1 MIRSRLAST
10 AQRAFSMIAR
20 ATLVKADD
28 SKKWQEVTIRSEV
41 RRKFTNVEV
50 IHPYGFTAVPL
61 PPQNENDSAAAEA
74 IVVYLDGDMSHP
86 VALAIGDRRY
96 RLTGLKDGEVA
107 LHDDQGQKVH
117 VTRDGI
123 VADGGAQ
130 KKPITFTCG
139 NAIVTVKDGQILANV
154 DGTLFSVKP
163 GRIDMVQVPAPLAM
177 MTESGPSTKIFGVM

>member
-41 RRKFTNVEV
+41 RRMFTNVEV
-50 IHPYGFTAVPL
+50 AHPYGFTSVGL
-61 PPQNENDSAAAEA
+61 PPADDNTSDVAEV
-74 IVVYLDGDMSHP
+74 IVVYPDGDMSHP
-86 VALAIGDRRY
+86 VALIVGDRRY
-96 RLTGLKDGEVA
+96 RLKNCKEGESA
-107 LHDDQGQKVH
+107 IYDDQGQKVH
-117 VTRDGI
+117 ITRDGI
-123 VADGGAQ
+123 AVNGGPS
-130 KKPITFTCG
+130 KKPLTVTVG
-139 NAIVTVKDGQILANV
+139 NAVLTVKDGQILANV